1 MDEVIEQ
8 VESSRKRGRPP
19 GSKDKSPRQVV
30 KRPRARKAGPESVEP
45 VKKRRMVKGNY
56 HDEVPLKMLTEEE
69 KQLEE
74 GAVDARHYDRQIR
87 RFILDKFADRDLVA
101 TSEILKGLPND
112 ARREWAKA
120 LHEACLLKTV
130 ESGGSLDAITRAVK
144 VIVDNLTEQ
153 KESEGAA
160 YEEALRLVAQREKK
174 NDTILGPIE

>member
-1 MDEVIEQ
+1 MDEVSLEE
-8 VESSRKRGRPP
+8 VAPKKRGRPK
-19 GSKDKSPRQVV
+19 GSKNVN
-30 KRPRARKAGPESVEP
+30 RAELDGPEKVEP
-45 VKKRRMVKGNY
+45 FRQRRMVKGNY
-56 HDEVPLKMLTEEE
+56 DEKVPLKMPLEEE
-69 KQLEE
+69 KELS
-74 GAVDARHYDRQIR
+74 GVKMDAKHYDSQIR
-87 RFILDKFADRDLVA
+87 KFILNKFADRDLVA

-160 YEEALRLVAQREKK
+160 YEEALRLVSQREKK
-174 NDTILGPIE
+174 NETVLGPIDA